1 MGLLT
6 ALWFILPAYVANGGA
21 CLLHNKWPVDGGRKA
36 WDGNRLIGDGVTW
49 GGLLSGTVFAIIFSL
64 IQYALYQ
71 NFLDYYPI
79 AQATVYE
86 AVALGTL
93 LGFGALFGDMSESFF
108 KRRVG
113 LKRGEPL
120 ILLDQW
126 DFLIGALLFSSL
138 IVRIP
143 TTDLLILFLLTP
155 LIHYGSNVFSNK
167 IGLKDVPW

>member
-93 LGFGALFGDMSESFF
+93 LALAIGVFTAFAQEWVARMRAETE
-108 KRRVG
+108 
-113 LKRGEPL
+113 GEAAEA
-120 ILLDQW
+120 Q
-126 DFLIGALLFSSL
+126 A
-138 IVRIP
+138 
-143 TTDLLILFLLTP
+143 
-155 LIHYGSNVFSNK
+155 
-167 IGLKDVPW
+167 